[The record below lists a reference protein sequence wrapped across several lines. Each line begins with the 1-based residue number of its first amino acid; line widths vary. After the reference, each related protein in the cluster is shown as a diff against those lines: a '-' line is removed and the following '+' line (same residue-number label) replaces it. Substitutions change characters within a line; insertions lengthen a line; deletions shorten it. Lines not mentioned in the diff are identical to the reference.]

1 MVLVLSVGA
10 LECLVGHPLDTVR
23 VRIISRAG
31 AGAAGRWGLPL
42 TGGCITHSI
51 SISISITHIL
61 SHSFTNLQ
69 VWPN

>member
-31 AGAAGRWGLPL
+31 AGAAGGAYWWL
-42 TGGCITHSI
+42 HYS
-51 SISISITHIL
+51 
-61 SHSFTNLQ
+61 
-69 VWPN
+69 